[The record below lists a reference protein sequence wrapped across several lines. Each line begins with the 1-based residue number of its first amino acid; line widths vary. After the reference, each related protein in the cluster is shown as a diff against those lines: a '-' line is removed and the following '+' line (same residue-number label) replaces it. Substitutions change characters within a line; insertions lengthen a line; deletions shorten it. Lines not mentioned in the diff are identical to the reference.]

1 MKGQNIKKV
10 VLAYS
15 GGLDTSIIVKW
26 LQDHYKCEVI
36 TYTADLGQ
44 KGEIESAKKRAKE
57 LGVTQIFLDDLKEEF
72 TKDFIFPMF
81 RANALYEEQYLLGTA
96 IARPLISL
104 FDENFSGFEVMA
116 DYRLTHRFYIA
127 VEYGFDQDNQTESNL
142 IAASKGSYLKIGGD
156 FNAYNNWVGMN
167 NAIYVGLRYWVST
180 FDQNLEGYTIYTG
193 DSTFPGTMVFDP
205 RSYEELTAQW
215 AEFIFGIKTEI
226 LTNLFLSINLQLK
239 NKFSED
245 IPENFNN
252 LYIPGFN
259 KTNDYGNF
267 GVGFGYGIS
276 YLIPIYKK

>member
-1 MKGQNIKKV
+1 MKRTLTLLFIIKI
-10 VLAYS
+10 LFLS
-15 GGLDTSIIVKW
+15 GFNGYAQKKEIKINDTITKNNKYGLRI
-26 LQDHYKCEVI
+26 
-36 TYTADLGQ
+36 
-44 KGEIESAKKRAKE
+44 
-57 LGVTQIFLDDLKEEF
+57 GVD
-72 TKDFIFPMF
+72 
-81 RANALYEEQYLLGTA
+81 
-96 IARPLISL
+96 IARPVISL

-167 NAIYVGLRYWVST
+167 NAIYVGLRYGVST

-205 RSYEELTAQW
+205 RSYEGLTAQW

>member
-1 MKGQNIKKV
+1 MKRTLTLLFIIKI
-10 VLAYS
+10 LFLS
-15 GGLDTSIIVKW
+15 GFNGYAQKKEIKINDTITKNNKYGLRI
-26 LQDHYKCEVI
+26 
-36 TYTADLGQ
+36 
-44 KGEIESAKKRAKE
+44 
-57 LGVTQIFLDDLKEEF
+57 GVD
-72 TKDFIFPMF
+72 
-81 RANALYEEQYLLGTA
+81 
-96 IARPLISL
+96 IARPIISL

-127 VEYGFDQDNQTESNL
+127 IEYGFDQDNQTESNL

-167 NAIYVGLRYWVST
+167 NAIYVGLRYGVST
-180 FDQNLEGYTIYTG
+180 FDQNLQGYTIYTG

-205 RSYEELTAQW
+205 RSYEGLTAQW

-245 IPENFNN
+245 VPENFNN

-259 KTNDYGNF
+259 KTNDYSDF
-267 GVGFGYGIS
+267 GVGFGYGVS

>member
-1 MKGQNIKKV
+1 MKRTLTLLFIIKI
-10 VLAYS
+10 LFLS
-15 GGLDTSIIVKW
+15 GFNGYAQKKEIKINDTITKNNKYGLRI
-26 LQDHYKCEVI
+26 
-36 TYTADLGQ
+36 
-44 KGEIESAKKRAKE
+44 
-57 LGVTQIFLDDLKEEF
+57 GVD
-72 TKDFIFPMF
+72 
-81 RANALYEEQYLLGTA
+81 
-96 IARPLISL
+96 IARPVISL

-127 VEYGFDQDNQTESNL
+127 IEYGFDQDNQTESNL

-167 NAIYVGLRYWVST
+167 NAIYVGLRYGVST
-180 FDQNLEGYTIYTG
+180 FDQNLQGYTIYTG

-205 RSYEELTAQW
+205 RSYEGLTAQW